1 MAWASLLSSTQL
13 TLTGSYATVQ
23 KDAADWEVTLNPGEM
38 AQVVLD
44 FNPETT
50 PTEDADIIIAKT
62 ADGTL
67 YESDGEA
74 ERHIIEYDN
83 VESDDPAVRSISVS
97 GCYGFKVRARVRDPD
112 DTAGGDDVASTLDV
126 DVRLDGVSA

>member
-13 TLTGSYATVQ
+13 TLDGTYETVQ
-23 KDAADWEVTLNPGEM
+23 KDAADWEITLNPGEL
-38 AQVVLD
+38 AQVVFD

-50 PTEDADIIIAKT
+50 PTENCDIIVSRT

-74 ERHIIEYDN
+74 KRYIIEYSN
-83 VESDDPAVRSISVS
+83 REGDDPAVKGIEVV
-97 GCYGFKVRARVRDPD
+97 GTYGFKIRARVRDTD
-112 DTAGGDDVASTLDV
+112 DTLGGSDTLSTLDV
-126 DVRLDGVSA
+126 DIRLDGVSI